1 MQKLKAHPSIQTF
14 SERAN
19 SPTNLSVN
27 FNGINVVQQ
36 YVHNNNLGSSGKN
49 NSQQCFLFEMAR
61 IYA

>member
-49 NSQQCFLFEMAR
+49 NS
-61 IYA
+61 